1 MSSKSS
7 KKRRY
12 AESCPPVFETLEEY
26 HRFLEEIL
34 ASPQPS
40 EVQIAAGDL
49 QSNADLN
56 VPEQTTAT
64 SQDTSNRIA
73 SGSNKPDS
81 RKDNHYGFLR
91 WLCNIL

>member
-40 EVQIAAGDL
+40 EV
-49 QSNADLN
+49 
-56 VPEQTTAT
+56 
-64 SQDTSNRIA
+64 
-73 SGSNKPDS
+73 
-81 RKDNHYGFLR
+81 
-91 WLCNIL
+91 

>member
-12 AESCPPVFETLEEY
+12 AESSPPVFETLEEY

-40 EVQIAAGDL
+40 EIQIAAGDL
-49 QSNADLN
+49 QLNADLH

-64 SQDTSNRIA
+64 SQDTSIHIA
-73 SGSNKPDS
+73 SGSNKSDS